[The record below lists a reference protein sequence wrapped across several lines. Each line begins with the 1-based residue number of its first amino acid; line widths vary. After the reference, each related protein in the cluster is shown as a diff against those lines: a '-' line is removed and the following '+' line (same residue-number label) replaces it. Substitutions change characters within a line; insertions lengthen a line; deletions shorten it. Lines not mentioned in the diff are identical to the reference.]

1 MLFPLPLWFCYRE
14 IHVGFL
20 VSLWKPDAENVNETL
35 ELQYAFSSYMF
46 TRKCFCLGVGKA
58 YVLVSITVLT
68 KEPGNQFPWN
78 CLVTKLWT
86 FHECSNAFCTGNE
99 LKCYMGL
106 TLLCEGL
113 TSFWQCES
121 LDLLLPISS
130 WITETFMF
138 NFLSCSFF
146 AGWAHVVCALY
157 IPEVRFGNVTSM
169 EPIILASVPHDR
181 FCKVPMLNK

>member
-1 MLFPLPLWFCYRE
+1 MKTISSHLNPGLTL
-14 IHVGFL
+14 IGFQTTQP
-20 VSLWKPDAENVNETL
+20 WP
-35 ELQYAFSSYMF
+35 
-46 TRKCFCLGVGKA
+46 
-58 YVLVSITVLT
+58 LT

-99 LKCYMGL
+99 LKYCTGL
-106 TLLCEGL
+106 ALLSEGL
-113 TSFWQCES
+113 TGFWQCES
-121 LDLLLPISS
+121 LDSLLPTSR

-181 FCKVPMLNK
+181 FCKVLMLNK